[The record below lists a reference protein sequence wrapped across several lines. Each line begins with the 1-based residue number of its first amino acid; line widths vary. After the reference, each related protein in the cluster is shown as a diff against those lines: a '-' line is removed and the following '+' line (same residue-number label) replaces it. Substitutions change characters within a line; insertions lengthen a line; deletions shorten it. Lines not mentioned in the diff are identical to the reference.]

1 MTAVPAPTTAARG
14 GMLDRTL
21 ARAGLDRV
29 EGALLAALALLSVA
43 VLIPLLAKGRTITGA
58 DGLLA
63 ADQLQYL
70 TWIREASHH
79 LLIGNLFDLAP
90 GDRPFLH
97 PLFAISG
104 GLVALGFSLPVAY
117 LALWK
122 PVAVL
127 VLFFGTQRYVRRF
140 LPETG
145 PRHTALV
152 LALFGVM
159 PASWIVAF
167 SGWGGKPREYSFD
180 FISGEM
186 FSGGWLWGYLPT
198 AIAVGLVPLVLLGVE
213 RWRRDESRAM
223 PWLTAAGALLVCWLQ
238 PWQGAELGLILV
250 GVEAWRWRRDGER
263 PRLGLIAVLG
273 GIAIP
278 AFYYLALSHF
288 DPAWELAG
296 EANARGA
303 MEAWRWPWWAIV
315 LVLLPLAV
323 PAALAYL
330 KIPATSWQ
338 DQAVRI
344 WPFAILAVYLLPVGT
359 FPYHA
364 FQGLAIPLAILA
376 VQGSLTVWRTPK
388 PAIVVGLLLLMTVP
402 GIAHKLDV
410 ARNSIQSAGDPYW
423 IFDGERA
430 AMRALED
437 DPRPG
442 GVLGA
447 SYAGY
452 MLPAYTGRETYVG
465 AMSWS
470 PDWTER
476 QRPANAL
483 VEGRLTGQEARDF
496 VTSTNAR
503 FVFVDCRP
511 NLAELTETLGP
522 LLEAKRQYGCA
533 TVYELKAR
541 PEMARAAG
549 APDA

>member
-1 MTAVPAPTTAARG
+1 MSASVTPRAPGPARG
-14 GMLDRTL
+14 LRRLGF
-21 ARAGLDRV
+21 DRV
-29 EGALLAALALLSVA
+29 DWLLLAALALLSVA
-43 VLIPLLAKGRTITGA
+43 VLVPLLLKPGRTITGA

-79 LLIGNLFDLAP
+79 LLIGNRFDLAP
-90 GDRPFLH
+90 GDRTFLH

-104 GLVALGFSLPVAY
+104 GLVALGASLPVAY
-117 LALWK
+117 LLLWK
-122 PVAVL
+122 PVAVGT
-127 VLFFGTQRYVRRF
+127 LFLGAHRYTRRF
-140 LPETG
+140 FADAPG
-145 PRHTALV
+145 ARHTALI

-167 SGWGGKPREYSFD
+167 SGWGGRPREYTFD

-198 AIAVGLVPLVLLGVE
+198 AIAVGLLPLVLLGVE
-213 RWRRDESRAM
+213 RWRGDDTRAV

-250 GVEAWRWRRDGER
+250 GVEAWRWRREGER
-263 PRLGLIAVLG
+263 PRAGLLVVLAAIAL
-273 GIAIP
+273 P
-278 AFYYLALSHF
+278 AAYYLVLSKI

-296 EANARGA
+296 EANRRGG
-303 MEAWRWPWWAIV
+303 MDAWRWPWWAMV
-315 LVLLPLAV
+315 LTVLPLAA
-323 PAALAYL
+323 PAVLALRL
-330 KIPATSWQ
+330 PAPTWQ
-338 DQAVRI
+338 DQALRI
-344 WPFAILAVYLLPVGT
+344 WPFAVLAVFLLPFGT

-376 VQGSLTVWRTPK
+376 VQGTLTVWRAPR
-388 PAIVVGLLLLMTVP
+388 PAAVLAILALMTLP

-423 IFDGERA
+423 IFPGEQA
-430 AMRALED
+430 AMDALEA

-465 AMSWS
+465 AFSWS
-470 PDWTER
+470 PDWSER
-476 QRPANAL
+476 QKPANAL
-483 VEGRLTGQEARDF
+483 IEGRLTGEAARDF
-496 VTSTNAR
+496 VRSTDAR

-511 NLAELTETLGP
+511 NLADLTATLGP
-522 LLEAKRQYGCA
+522 LLRSVRRYGCA
-533 TVYELKAR
+533 TVYELQER
-541 PEMARAAG
+541 PGMAQAAG